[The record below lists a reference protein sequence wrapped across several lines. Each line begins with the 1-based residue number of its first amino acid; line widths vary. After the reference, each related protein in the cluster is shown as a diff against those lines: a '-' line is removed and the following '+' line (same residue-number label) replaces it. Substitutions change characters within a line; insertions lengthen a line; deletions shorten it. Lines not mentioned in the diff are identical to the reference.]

1 MQFNNP
7 FGGTMAGATLSR
19 LAATIAAF
27 LFALVLPTS
36 AQLGQRE
43 VLEGREYYFGIPHCD
58 FANVEAARGM
68 PIQLWLSS
76 RVPTKVR
83 ITIPRTGDFLGQY
96 NLSPRRTLIV
106 SVPEALMNR
115 ESGIRD
121 NGIHI
126 VAEQPI
132 TATIYMSYRWSGEAF
147 KIIPLEQLGR
157 SYFTL
162 NLYQDKT
169 DRERVGQI
177 LITATKD
184 NTKVT
189 VTPKVDLDDGT
200 RGGQSRVYTLQRGQ
214 TLLLKAKIKPGYDQD
229 FETTDLTGSK
239 IVASAPVSVI
249 SGHTKGAFPR
259 YQPTMLGTPA
269 NFMRNMYIESMWPVE
284 FLGKEYFS
292 APIMYADR
300 PRSTFDLESEGDL
313 IRIIATEDNTIVQ
326 YRRKSDNTWQTVPRP
341 LRAGDRFDFTTM
353 EEPCLYKSNKP
364 ILIGHY
370 GKAWRLNAVTM
381 VGEQKGNE
389 SQNPSRNGQGMML
402 VLTPREQW
410 ATYTTFYSPQGIDN
424 FVMITFLTKYVDSIK
439 FDGMSLRGYF
449 GSRIQPVAGSEFSYA
464 IGEVGPGDH
473 TIESLSPNAKFTAY
487 VYGNWDRSKDGFAY
501 GYPTGINFALACEDS
516 ITIQAS
522 QQCGIV
528 EGVARALPPNSDCAR
543 MLSVELNPEVSFNY
557 ELELHPDLDASLQE
571 MNFTLR
577 PINPTQQAHAEV
589 IAMTRSGKFVSRTF
603 DYIPEALSINPT
615 QIDFSALTVG
625 SSAERTI
632 TLLNSGTEPITVTE
646 IRLKNSRTEFEIVS
660 TSKPLP
666 VTLQPNEQLEI
677 TIKATAIQESRQAIQ
692 DAIIVTLSCTPYE
705 IPLRLQTGK
714 ACIAITDV
722 TFPAMP
728 VGVES
733 QQPIKCRITNT
744 SAFSTTIH
752 RIEYTGQTDPYPSQR
767 YFRDDF
773 ASLNPPIT
781 LAAGESVEFNVWF
794 TPPDVGKTHTLDV
807 RVISDADDNCSDKIS
822 LWSGVGIDAGPV
834 ITGHDFGIVRVL
846 DRYNVQING
855 RTSYDHFIS
864 AGAVGSAGTSLLN
877 PTVQLQSVQLPT
889 GITDPASAFQ
899 LDLRALPAQL
909 FAGENIQIPVR
920 FTPTATGDYV
930 VNVVLSG
937 VFNGEQRTASAVL
950 RGTAVVPVQDSLG
963 WGSTTPLAI
972 GTVVRGTAH
981 IYNRG
986 TMNLTV
992 RDLRIA
998 DDNAGAFQIDPSWYS
1013 SAFSSGP
1020 FTIPPDG
1027 ERAIDVI
1034 FTVRQ
1039 PGLQTARIEVDCD
1052 LMPDEIKHPILYGV
1066 GEASNYSAEATNHDF
1081 GNVYKCNSRLSTQD
1095 LYVRNTGQT
1104 RLRIVNVQPATPETS
1119 QLFAIENLQ
1128 SVVGMT
1134 IDPGMTSTPLAVRFS
1149 PPYDAARERQA
1160 IRYESN
1166 ASVTYAFDWSL
1177 EDENNRPLTVR
1188 SYVAGT
1194 GIDIVVLATTR
1205 PMNKPSYTIEAH
1217 QYDTP
1222 LEFEFNLLDR
1232 PNRIDDGRVT
1242 NYHAYIYY
1250 DPQIFTPETG
1260 ADNIITSGTLSDG
1273 WTVRKA
1279 VINKPGEFEVELDE
1293 PSGTRP
1299 LQGVGTLFKFKM
1311 RAYFSPKLETELG
1324 CAFDPTGSSC
1334 WVLVDTEPGR
1344 VNLPKVC
1351 AWDMR
1356 HVVVSLGTFSLQD
1369 PEPNPSDGSRVV
1381 IRFGVGY
1388 EAATRLQ
1395 IVNSLGEVVRI
1406 PLDQVLAPGSYEAT
1420 LDVSDLPNGVY
1431 FIRMTSGHWNAPT
1444 KALLLTR

>member
-1 MQFNNP
+1 MP
-7 FGGTMAGATLSR
+7 RPTLLSVAACVAALVTLS
-19 LAATIAAF
+19 AVT
-27 LFALVLPTS
+27 AL
-36 AQLGQRE
+36 AQLGQRDI
-43 VLEGREYYFGIPHCD
+43 LEGREYYFGIPHCD
-58 FANVEAARGM
+58 IENGEAARGT
-68 PIQLWLSS
+68 PVQLWLSS

-126 VAEQPI
+126 IAEQPI
-132 TATIYMSYRWSGEAF
+132 TATVYVSYRWSGEAF

-157 SYFTL
+157 MYYTL
-162 NLYQDKT
+162 NLYQDRT
-169 DRERVGQI
+169 ERERPGQI

-200 RGGQSRVYTLQRGQ
+200 RAGQSRVYTLQQGQ

-259 YQPTMLGTPA
+259 YQPTMLGRAA
-269 NFMRNMYIESMWPVE
+269 NFMRNMLIESMWPVE

-313 IRIIATEDNTIVQ
+313 IRIVATEDNTIVQ
-326 YRRKSDNTWQTVPRP
+326 YRRKSDNTWQVVPRP
-341 LRAGDRFDFTTM
+341 LRAGERYDFTVM

-370 GKAWRLNAVTM
+370 GKAWRLNAVNL
-381 VGEQKGNE
+381 VDNSQKGNE
-389 SQNPSRNGQGMML
+389 IQNPSRNGQGMML

-424 FVMITFLTKYVDSIK
+424 FVMITFLTQYVDSIK

-464 IGEVGPGDH
+464 VGEVGAGDH

-501 GYPTGINFALACEDS
+501 GYPTGINFALACQDS
-516 ITIQAS
+516 VALEAS
-522 QQCGIV
+522 QHCGIV
-528 EGVARALPPNSDCAR
+528 EGVARALPSNVDCAR
-543 MLSVELNPEVSFNY
+543 MLSVELNTEVSYNY
-557 ELELHPDLDASLQE
+557 ELELHPELDASVRE

-577 PINPTQQAHAEV
+577 PIDPTKPAHAVV
-589 IAMTRSGKFVSRTF
+589 IATTRSGKFTSREF
-603 DYIPEALSINPT
+603 DYLPEAVSITPA
-615 QIDFSALTVG
+615 QIDFGSLTVG
-625 SSAERTI
+625 SSTERTI
-632 TLLNSGTEPITVTE
+632 DLVNTGTEPLTIADV
-646 IRLKNSRTEFEIVS
+646 RLKGSKAEFQIVS

-666 VTLQPNEQLEI
+666 ATLQPNEGLQV
-677 TIKATAIQESRQAIQ
+677 TVRATALQENRQAVQ
-692 DAIIVTLSCTPYE
+692 DVVEVVLTCSPRE

-722 TFPAMP
+722 TFPAFP

-733 QQPIKCRITNT
+733 PQPIKCRITNT
-744 SAFSTTIH
+744 SGFSTTIY
-752 RIEYTGQTDPYPSQR
+752 RIEYAGQSDPYPIQR

-773 ASLNPPIT
+773 ASLNPPVT
-781 LAAGESVEFNVWF
+781 LAAGASVEFNVWF
-794 TPPDVGKTHTLDV
+794 TAPDVGTTHTLDV
-807 RVISDADDNCSDKIS
+807 RVISDADDNCSDKLS
-822 LWSGVGIDAGPV
+822 VWSGVGIDAGPV
-834 ITGHDFGIVRVL
+834 VTGHDFGIVRVL
-846 DRYNVQING
+846 DRYNVQVNG
-855 RTSYDHFIS
+855 RTSYDHTIT
-864 AGAVGSAGTSLLN
+864 AGAIGSAGTSLLN
-877 PTVQLQSVQLPT
+877 STIQLQSVQLPA
-889 GITDPASAFQ
+889 GVTDPAAAFQ
-899 LDLRALPAQL
+899 LDLRALPPQL
-909 FAGENIQIPVR
+909 FAGETVQIPVR
-920 FTPTATGDYV
+920 FTPTVTGDYV

-937 VFNGEQRTASAVL
+937 MFNGEQRTATAVL

-963 WGSTTPLAI
+963 WGSSTPQPL
-972 GTVVRGTAH
+972 GTVLRGTAF

-998 DDNAGAFQIDPSWYS
+998 DDNAGAFQIDPNWYS
-1013 SAFSSGP
+1013 SAFSNGP
-1020 FTIPPDG
+1020 LSIPPNG
-1027 ERAIDVI
+1027 ERSIDVI
-1034 FTVRQ
+1034 LTVRQ
-1039 PGLQTARIEVDCD
+1039 PGLQTARIDVDCD
-1052 LMPDEIKHPILYGV
+1052 LMPDEIKHPLLYGV
-1066 GEASNYSAEATNHDF
+1066 GESSDASAEATSYDF
-1081 GNVYKCNSRLSTQD
+1081 GNVYKCNSRLSTQE
-1095 LYVRNTGQT
+1095 LYVRNTGQS
-1104 RLRIVNVQPATPETS
+1104 RLRIVNVQPASPETS

-1128 SVVGMT
+1128 AVVGTT
-1134 IDPGMTSTPLAVRFS
+1134 IDPGMTSTPLTVRFN
-1149 PPYDAARERQA
+1149 PPYDPARERQA

-1166 ASVTYAFDWSL
+1166 ATETYAFDWSL
-1177 EDENNRPLTVR
+1177 VDENNRPLTVR
-1188 SYVAGT
+1188 SLVAGT
-1194 GIDIVVLATTR
+1194 GIDLVVLVTTR
-1205 PMNKPSYTIEAH
+1205 PLDKPAYTVDAH

-1222 LEFEFNLLDR
+1222 LEYEFNLLDR

-1242 NYHAYIYY
+1242 NYHAYVYY
-1250 DPQIFTPETG
+1250 DPTVFTPEAGT
-1260 ADNIITSGTLSDG
+1260 DNIITAGTLSDG

-1279 VINKPGEFEVELDE
+1279 VINKPGEFEVELEE
-1293 PSGTRP
+1293 PTHTRP
-1299 LQGVGTLFKFKM
+1299 LQGIGTLFKFKM
-1311 RAYFSPKLETELG
+1311 RAYFSPKLESELG
-1324 CAFDPTGSSC
+1324 CDFDPTGSSC
-1334 WVLVDTEPGR
+1334 WVLVDTEPGK
-1344 VNLPKVC
+1344 VQLPRVC

-1356 HVVVSLGTFSLQD
+1356 HVIVSLGTFQLQD
-1369 PEPNPSDGSRVV
+1369 PEPNPSDGSHVV

-1388 EAATRLQ
+1388 EAPTRLQ
-1395 IVNSLGEVVRI
+1395 LVNSLGDVVRT
-1406 PLDQVLAPGSYEAT
+1406 PVDQVLAPGEYEVN
-1420 LDVSDLPNGVY
+1420 LDVSDLPNGAY
-1431 FIRMTSGHWNAPT
+1431 FVRFTSGHWIAPT
-1444 KALLLTR
+1444 KALLLAR